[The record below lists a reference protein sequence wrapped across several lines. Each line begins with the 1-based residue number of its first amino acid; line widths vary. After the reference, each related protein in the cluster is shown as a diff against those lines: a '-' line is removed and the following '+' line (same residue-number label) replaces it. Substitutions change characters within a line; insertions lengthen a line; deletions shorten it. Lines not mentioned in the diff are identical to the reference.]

1 MLFHLVTFNTLQGRH
16 HLEMWRGR
24 CGGGNFFL
32 QVFFGIILLCRIFLG
47 SGYFFRYPFQYR
59 IFLFCRIFPFF
70 LFFCHPPPFQ
80 TDTKRFGEGER
91 TFPMG
96 EGGATRTKQDGGVRG
111 IFYTT
116 GIFFWVKR
124 CHVFLGVL
132 REYANFWGVYTPA
145 REKLLLKYFKQRM
158 SSRKML
164 IQKAIHCI

>member
-47 SGYFFRYPFQYR
+47 PGYFFRYPFQYR
-59 IFLFCRIFPFF
+59 NFLFCRVFPFF
-70 LFFCHPPPFQ
+70 LFFVIPPPFQ

-96 EGGATRTKQDGGVRG
+96 EGGGVLALNRTEGSEVFLHHR
-111 IFYTT
+111 Y
-116 GIFFWVKR
+116 FFWVKR

-132 REYANFWGVYTPA
+132 REYANFGGVYTPA

-164 IQKAIHCI
+164 IQKAIHCM

>member
-70 LFFCHPPPFQ
+70 LFLSSPLLFKQTLNVLVKVKEPFPWG
-80 TDTKRFGEGER
+80 K
-91 TFPMG
+91 
-96 EGGATRTKQDGGVRG
+96 GGGGVLALNRTDG
-111 IFYTT
+111 SEV
-116 GIFFWVKR
+116 FFTPPVFFLSQEMSCFSWGLKR
-124 CHVFLGVL
+124 I
-132 REYANFWGVYTPA
+132 RKFWGGVHTC
-145 REKLLLKYFKQRM
+145 KGKIITQIF
-158 SSRKML
+158 
-164 IQKAIHCI
+164 

>member
-1 MLFHLVTFNTLQGRH
+1 M
-16 HLEMWRGR
+16 
-24 CGGGNFFL
+24 

-70 LFFCHPPPFQ
+70 LFFVIPPPFQ

-91 TFPMG
+91 TFSMG
-96 EGGATRTKQDGGVRG
+96 EGGVLALNRTEGSEV
-111 IFYTT
+111 
-116 GIFFWVKR
+116 FFTPPVFFLSQEMSCFSWSLKR
-124 CHVFLGVL
+124 IRKFL
-132 REYANFWGVYTPA
+132 GVYTPA

-164 IQKAIHCI
+164 IQKGNTLYINQSSCICLGGKV

>member
-70 LFFCHPPPFQ
+70 LFFVIPPPFQ
-80 TDTKRFGEGER
+80 TDTNRFGEGER

-96 EGGATRTKQDGGVRG
+96 EGWGGVLALNRTEG
-111 IFYTT
+111 SEV
-116 GIFFWVKR
+116 FFTPPVFFLSQEMSCFSWGLKR
-124 CHVFLGVL
+124 IRKFLGGL
-132 REYANFWGVYTPA
+132 HTCKGKIITQIF
-145 REKLLLKYFKQRM
+145 
-158 SSRKML
+158 
-164 IQKAIHCI
+164 

>member
-1 MLFHLVTFNTLQGRH
+1 MGVGI
-16 HLEMWRGR
+16 
-24 CGGGNFFL
+24 FFL

-70 LFFCHPPPFQ
+70 LFFVIPPPFQ

-96 EGGATRTKQDGGVRG
+96 EGGGGTRTKQDGGVRG

-116 GIFFWVKR
+116 GIFFESRDVMF
-124 CHVFLGVL
+124 FLG
-132 REYANFWGVYTPA
+132 
-145 REKLLLKYFKQRM
+145 
-158 SSRKML
+158 S
-164 IQKAIHCI
+164 